1 MDQETADEAN
11 LAELVVRQEILAI
24 YLPYI
29 SPMPPRYLPYISSG
43 EEGAPAEGARLL
55 ALLAEVGSHSF
66 TSWAPPAFR
75 EQTFRELSLRS

>member
-29 SPMPPRYLPYISSG
+29 SPISPIYLP
-43 EEGAPAEGARLL
+43 
-55 ALLAEVGSHSF
+55 
-66 TSWAPPAFR
+66 
-75 EQTFRELSLRS
+75 